1 MSVAERGRARRFWLI
16 AILAVII
23 AGIAV
28 AWNWRGSLTGW
39 LAESY
44 LHRQFK
50 LGAAVAVT
58 NIDLDSLQ
66 LSEFRLGDHDEAV
79 FKDIRVDYTLDGF
92 SAPVLQH
99 IEIGDATLHIGYN
112 GHLQLGSLG
121 RLIRPIRHDQGAGA
135 PALPIVILHHLAI
148 LLDTPVGQQ
157 RIQGM
162 ATYDKDTLFT
172 NLNWTEP
179 NGGAHMSTTATIRN
193 VLTQMA
199 PEGQLQATIM
209 PQSQLWQLLPAVA
222 PKAGLI
228 SFQASLGAGNSD
240 TPGPRVQVDLSAQGI
255 ALPQLPAP
263 VDLHVVTTLQAAGN
277 EVMPPQATP
286 KTFVFRDFA
295 VDLKGG
301 PSNSFTGT
309 VSNGSGTIDLR
320 QQPQVTGDFALD
332 MRDQSLPLGGIT
344 LKEPTASLKLHA
356 QYDGSKLI
364 VAPTEAGKLTLLDVS
379 GAPITFPSLLTLA
392 IQPTDSQFSW
402 TLADD
407 DQNHKLAD
415 PVSLSLAL
423 GDIKAQILPADQKT
437 VIGLAATAPKV
448 TFDGDPAADLHGKV
462 TLQNLQVTRQA
473 LLALMANLQL
483 DFTANPTA
491 ASGTANLAV
500 GNIEM
505 PNVLVPLR
513 LAAKANLKD
522 MKADITSTLT
532 EPKSKTPLQ
541 LSGSYNLAQHTGR
554 GHIEFAPPAFAAN
567 GWQPTDLAPIL
578 GRYMRDIGGTV
589 ALKGDVN
596 LTPDNALNS
605 DLNLALSNITGK
617 LGPAV
622 VQNLNSV
629 IHIDRLWPFS
639 TSPGQSLAAEQIVLG
654 LPFTNGLLQFDV
666 DDGKTIKIA
675 SGALNLAN
683 GQVSLDPTTL
693 STDAPVQQLNLK
705 VDHLGVDQLF
715 KLINIAGLDGDG
727 EIAGIIPVSLFPDGV
742 VIKDAKLAATKPGAL
757 RYDAGAAPAAV
768 KNAGDSVNMALSA
781 LSDFRYKEL
790 VITLERQLTGDAS
803 LGLHI
808 SGNNPKFY
816 NGYPVEFNFTA
827 SGRLDEILRQGLAG
841 YQVPDMI
848 EQKLN
853 QFH

>member
-1 MSVAERGRARRFWLI
+1 MSVAKRGRVKRFWLI
-16 AILAVII
+16 ATFAVIV

-39 LAESY
+39 LAETY
-44 LHRQFK
+44 LHRHFK
-50 LGAAVAVT
+50 LGAMVAV
-58 NIDLDSLQ
+58 NDIDFDSIQ
-66 LSEFRLGDHDEAV
+66 LAELRLGDRDEASL
-79 FKDIRVDYTLDGF
+79 KDIRVDYAIDGF
-92 SAPVLQH
+92 SMPVLQH
-99 IEIGDATLHIGYN
+99 IEIGEATLRLGYD
-112 GHLQLGSLG
+112 GHLHLGSLQH
-121 RLIRPIRHDQGAGA
+121 LIRPVERDEAAGKQV
-135 PALPIVILHHLAI
+135 LPIIVLHHLTI
-148 LLDTPVGQQ
+148 ELDTPVGQQ

-179 NGGAHMSTTATIRN
+179 NGGAHMSTTATVRN
-193 VLTQMA
+193 VSTRLA

-222 PKAGLI
+222 PKAGLV
-228 SFQASLGAGNSD
+228 SFQASFADGNSD
-240 TPGPRVQVDLSAQGI
+240 TPGPRLQIDLSAQGI

-263 VDLHVVTTLQAAGN
+263 IDLHVVTTLQAAGD
-277 EVMPPQATP
+277 ETMPPQATP
-286 KTFVFRDFA
+286 KTFVFRDVA

-301 PSNSFTGT
+301 PSSSFTGT
-309 VSNGSGTIDLR
+309 ISNGSGTIDLR
-320 QQPQVTGDFALD
+320 QQPQITGDFALD
-332 MRDQSLPLGGIT
+332 MRDQALKAGGIT

-356 QYDGSKLI
+356 QYDGARLL
-364 VAPTEAGKLTLLDVS
+364 VTPREAGKLTLLDLS
-379 GAPITFPSLLTLA
+379 DAPVTFPNLLTLA

-402 TLADD
+402 VLNDD
-407 DQNHKLAD
+407 DQDHKLAD
-415 PVSLSLAL
+415 PLSLSLSL
-423 GDIKAQILPADQKT
+423 GDIKTQVLPANQKT
-437 VIGLAATAPKV
+437 VIGIAATAPKISL
-448 TFDGDPAADLHGKV
+448 DGDPAADLRGKV
-462 TLQNLQVTRQA
+462 TFQNLQLTRQA
-473 LLALMANLQL
+473 LLTLMANLQL
-483 DFTANPTA
+483 DFAGNPGA
-491 ASGTANLAV
+491 GSGTANLAV
-500 GNIEM
+500 GDIEM
-505 PNVLVPLR
+505 PNVIAPLR

-522 MKADITSTLT
+522 MKADIASTLT
-532 EPKSKTPLQ
+532 EPKSKTALL
-541 LSGSYNLAQHTGR
+541 LSGTYNLAQHAGR
-554 GHIEFAPPAFAAN
+554 GHIDFAPPTFAAN
-567 GWQPTDLAPIL
+567 GWQPTDLAPVL
-578 GRYMRDIGGTV
+578 ARYMRDIGGSI
-589 ALKGDVN
+589 AIKGDVT
-596 LTPDNALNS
+596 LAPDNSLAS
-605 DLNLALSNITGK
+605 DINLALSNITGK
-617 LGPAV
+617 LGPAI

-629 IHIDRLWPFS
+629 IHVDRLWPFS

-654 LPFTNGLLQFDV
+654 LPFTNGLLQFDI

-675 SGALNLAN
+675 SGSLSLAN

-727 EIAGIIPVSLFPDGV
+727 EIAGAIPVSLFPDGV
-742 VIKDAKLAATKPGAL
+742 VIKDAKLAATKPGTL
-757 RYDAGAAPAAV
+757 RYDTGAAPAAV

-781 LSDFRYKEL
+781 LSDFHYKDL

-808 SGNNPKFY
+808 SGSNPKFY

-848 EQKLN
+848 EEKLN

>member
-1 MSVAERGRARRFWLI
+1 MSVAERGRAKRFWLI
-16 AILAVII
+16 AILAVVI

-28 AWNWRGSLTGW
+28 AWNWRGGLTGW

-44 LHRQFK
+44 LHRQFR
-50 LGAAVAVT
+50 LGTTVAV
-58 NIDLDSLQ
+58 NDVDFDSIQ

-79 FKDIRVDYTLDGF
+79 FKDIRVDYALNGL
-92 SAPVLQH
+92 SAPILLHV
-99 IEIGDATLHIGYN
+99 EIGDATLHLGYD
-112 GHLQLGSLG
+112 GRLQLGSLQ
-121 RLIRPIRHDQGAGA
+121 RLIRPVAHDQAAGK
-135 PALPIVILHHLAI
+135 PLLPIIILHHLAI

-193 VLTQMA
+193 VSTQMA

-263 VDLHVVTTLQAAGN
+263 IDLHVVTTLQTAGD

-295 VDLKGG
+295 VDFKGG
-301 PSNSFTGT
+301 PSGSFTGT
-309 VSNGSGTIDLR
+309 ISNGSGTIDLR
-320 QQPQVTGDFALD
+320 QQPQATGDFALD

-356 QYDGSKLI
+356 QYDGARLL
-364 VAPTEAGKLTLLDVS
+364 VTPTETGKLTLLDLS
-379 GAPITFPSLLTLA
+379 GAPVTFPSLLTLA
-392 IQPTDSQFSW
+392 IQPNGSQFSW
-402 TLADD
+402 VLDGADQD
-407 DQNHKLAD
+407 HRLAD
-415 PVSLSLAL
+415 PISGSLAL
-423 GDIKAQILPADQKT
+423 GDIKAQVLPTGQKT
-437 VIGLAATAPKV
+437 VIGLTATAPKLS
-448 TFDGDPAADLHGKV
+448 FGGDPTADLHGKV
-462 TLQNLQVTRQA
+462 TLQNLQATRQA

-483 DFTANPTA
+483 DFTANPGA

-500 GNIEM
+500 SDIEM
-505 PNVLVPLR
+505 PNVIAPLR
-513 LAAKANLKD
+513 LTAKANLKD
-522 MKADITSTLT
+522 MKADISATLT
-532 EPKSKTPLQ
+532 EPKSKTPLL
-541 LSGSYNLAQHTGR
+541 LSGTYNLAQHAGR
-554 GHIEFAPPAFAAN
+554 GHIDFAPPAFAAN

-578 GRYMRDIGGTV
+578 GRYMRDIGGAIAV
-589 ALKGDVN
+589 KGDVT

-605 DLNLALSNITGK
+605 DINLALSNISGR

-639 TSPGQSLAAEQIVLG
+639 TSPGQSLAVEQIVLG
-654 LPFTNGLLQFDV
+654 LPFTNGLLQFDI

-727 EIAGIIPVSLFPDGV
+727 EIAGAIPVSLFPDGV
-742 VIKDAKLAATKPGAL
+742 IIKGAKLAATRPGTL
-757 RYDAGAAPAAV
+757 RYDTGAAPAAV

-781 LSDFRYKEL
+781 LSDFQYKEL

-808 SGNNPKFY
+808 SGSNPKFY

-848 EQKLN
+848 EEKLN